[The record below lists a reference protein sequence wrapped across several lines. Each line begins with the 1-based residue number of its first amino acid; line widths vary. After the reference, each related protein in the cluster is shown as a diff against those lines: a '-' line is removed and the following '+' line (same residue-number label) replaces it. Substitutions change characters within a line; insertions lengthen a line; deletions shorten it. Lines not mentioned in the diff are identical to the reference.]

1 MRTYQRNEVIFTMA
15 IKVIHLR
22 QYTQAVK
29 ESHLDGSHFNSA
41 LKAELHNIEGDL
53 VYFRNY
59 EDVVDTDFMEFC
71 FTRNNQSIKFNYMSY
86 RFEDEECSI

>member
-1 MRTYQRNEVIFTMA
+1 MA

-29 ESHLDGSHFNSA
+29 ESHLEGSHIMSC
-41 LKAELHNIEGDL
+41 LKAELHTIEGDL

-59 EDVVDTDFMEFC
+59 EDTVDTDFMEFC
-71 FTRNNQSIKFNYMSY
+71 FTRKGNQKIKFNHMSY
-86 RFEDEECSI
+86 KFEEGDCSI